1 MTTLK
6 SSAQNDPPFDPS
18 AAAELLLQR
27 RKILVTAHV
36 NPDGDALGSLCAL
49 ARICLGLG
57 KEVRLVCQSE
67 VPDFLSWV
75 ELPCPL
81 YSGYAELGGWIPDLA
96 VFLDCGR
103 PERAG
108 TDGKELARGNVPPA
122 WGRVDILNIDHHGD
136 NPRFGL
142 VNFVEEKAGA
152 TAELVGLL
160 AERLGLAL
168 SGPLGEN
175 IYLGLSA
182 DSGNFSFSSATP
194 NLFSMAARIV
204 RNGLKVE
211 EFIAKSENNWS
222 PGRMRLWG
230 ELLLHLRL
238 FAEGRVVSVLIT
250 NDMLARYHCKPGDLE
265 GLVSF
270 VRHLRSVDVSLLVRE
285 RGEGSKISLRS
296 MGGARS
302 VNVQRVAA
310 HLGGGGHRSAAA
322 AELPL
327 PPAAAEKAVLEIL
340 LPAVEEFSAATLD
353 EIGDSAL

>member
-6 SSAQNDPPFDPS
+6 SSERNDPLFDPS

-27 RKILVTAHV
+27 RKILVTTHM
-36 NPDGDALGSLCAL
+36 NPDGDALGSMCAL
-49 ARICLGLG
+49 AVICLELG
-57 KEVRLVCQSE
+57 KEARLVCPSA
-67 VPDFLSWV
+67 VPGFLSWV
-75 ELPCPL
+75 ELPLPL
-81 YSGYAELGGWIPDLA
+81 YSGYAELGDWAPDLA

-108 TDGKELARGNVPPA
+108 TDAGELARGNGPA
-122 WGRVDILNIDHHGD
+122 GWGRVDILNIDHHGD
-136 NPRFGL
+136 NPGFGL

-160 AERLGLAL
+160 AEHLGLAL

-182 DSGNFSFSSATP
+182 DSGNFSFSNTTP
-194 NLFSMAARIV
+194 SLFSMAARIV

-222 PGRMRLWG
+222 MGRMRLWG

-238 FAEGRVVSVLIT
+238 FAEGQVASVLIT
-250 NDMLARYHCKPGDLE
+250 NELLAKHHCKAGDLE

-270 VRHLRSVDVSLLVRE
+270 LRHLRSVKVSLLVRE
-285 RGEGSKISLRS
+285 RAEGSKISLRS
-296 MGGARS
+296 KGGAGS
-302 VNVQRVAA
+302 VDVQRVAA
-310 HLGGGGHRSAAA
+310 RLGGGGHRSASA

-340 LPAVEEFSAATLD
+340 LPAVEEFAAADT
-353 EIGDSAL
+353 GRN